1 MTLVPWLLL
10 VGIKPF
16 TGLHG
21 FVPGL
26 GLQNRARRTIP
37 IVPFG
42 GSGVGCLRLGG
53 PLFEGLG
60 RGSDLRR
67 RPANCHWVSVGFK
80 CKVSIS
86 QVFPKTQMR
95 TAKPGTPNLHN
106 LQL

>member
-53 PLFEGLG
+53 PFS
-60 RGSDLRR
+60 RV
-67 RPANCHWVSVGFK
+67 WVGAAIYDAGQQTVIGCQWASSVRYRSHK
-80 CKVSIS
+80 CS
-86 QVFPKTQMR
+86 PKPKCE